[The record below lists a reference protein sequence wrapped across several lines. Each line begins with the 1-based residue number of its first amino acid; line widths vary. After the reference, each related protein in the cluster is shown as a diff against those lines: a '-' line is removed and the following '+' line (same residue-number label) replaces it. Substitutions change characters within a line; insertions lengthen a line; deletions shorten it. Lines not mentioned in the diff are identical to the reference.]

1 MKIVFGLG
9 NPGRAYERTR
19 HNVGFQILDI
29 LARRHGVMFAPHK
42 FDALAVKV
50 RMGEGE
56 VLLVKPQTYMNLSGK
71 SVAPIVRFYK
81 VPLTDILVVYDD
93 LDLAFGVLRMR
104 PKGGDGGHKGMR
116 SIIQH
121 LGTSDFPRLRVGIG
135 RPPGRMDPADFVL
148 HPFTD
153 EEEEAM
159 RVVREEAADAIEIWV
174 TQGIEPAMRFVN
186 TRARHGGE
194 RPGTEKTAKKG

>member
-9 NPGRAYERTR
+9 NPGRDYERTR

-29 LARRHGVMFAPHK
+29 LARRHHIVFTPHK
-42 FDALAVKV
+42 FDALAAKV
-50 RMGEGE
+50 RLGQED

-71 SVAPIVRFYK
+71 AVAPIVRFYK
-81 VPLTDILVVYDD
+81 VPLDNILVVYDD
-93 LDLAFGVLRMR
+93 LDLAFGTLRMR

-148 HPFTD
+148 RPFTD
-153 EEEEAM
+153 EEEEEM
-159 RVVREEAADAIEIWV
+159 RVVREEAADAVEIWA
-174 TQGIEPAMRFVN
+174 TQGLEPAMRFVN
-186 TRARHGGE
+186 ARARRNAE
-194 RPGTEKTAKKG
+194 RSAVEHA

>member
-9 NPGRAYERTR
+9 NPGRNYERTR
-19 HNVGFQILDI
+19 HNVGFQIVDI
-29 LARRHGVMFAPHK
+29 LARRHNAVFAPHK
-42 FDALAVKV
+42 FDALATKV
-50 RMGEGE
+50 RIDGEE
-56 VLLVKPQTYMNLSGK
+56 VLLVKPQTFMNLSGK

-81 VPLTDILVVYDD
+81 VPLEDVLVVYDD

-121 LGTSDFPRLRVGIG
+121 LGTTEIPRLRVGIG

-148 HPFTD
+148 HPFTP
-153 EEEEAM
+153 EEEEEM

-174 TQGIEPAMRFVN
+174 RRGLDPAMQFVN
-186 TRARHGGE
+186 SRRATRAQVE
-194 RPGTEKTAKKG
+194 REPLDG

>member
-9 NPGRAYERTR
+9 NPGRNYERTR
-19 HNVGFQILDI
+19 HNVGFQIVDI
-29 LARRHGVMFAPHK
+29 LARRHNAVFAPHK
-42 FDALAVKV
+42 FDALATKV
-50 RMGEGE
+50 RIDGEE
-56 VLLVKPQTYMNLSGK
+56 VLLVKPQTFMNLSGK

-81 VPLTDILVVYDD
+81 VPLEDVLVVYDD

-121 LGTSDFPRLRVGIG
+121 LGTTEIPRLRVGIG

-148 HPFTD
+148 HPFTP
-153 EEEEAM
+153 EEEEEM

-174 TQGIEPAMRFVN
+174 RRGLDPAMQFVN
-186 TRARHGGE
+186 SRRATRAQVE
-194 RPGTEKTAKKG
+194 REPLNG